1 MLIQTKSSTYD
12 PTHVKKIISWWIP
25 GHFIIGNS
33 FFFILQSWLSLPTN
47 STHLPMWFRNLD
59 GLHVRDTKTSLQ
71 TPLKH
76 YWYDMHSFPF
86 VWQQYKRLQSPPP
99 LCQEVCIFTHISWMS
114 WAHARFKFCH
124 MLLYKAFFFF
134 QEWDYSWVIT
144 L

>member
-1 MLIQTKSSTYD
+1 MLIQNKSSTYD
-12 PTHVKKIISWWIP
+12 PTREKNYFMVDPWPFYNRK
-25 GHFIIGNS
+25 FI
-33 FFFILQSWLSLPTN
+33 FFILQIWLSLPTN

-99 LCQEVCIFTHISWMS
+99 LMS
-114 WAHARFKFCH
+114 GSMYFYTYLMNELSTCTFQILPHAT
-124 MLLYKAFFFF
+124 LQSFFFF

>member
-1 MLIQTKSSTYD
+1 MLIQNKSSTYD
-12 PTHVKKIISWWIP
+12 PTREKNYFMVDPWPFYNRK
-25 GHFIIGNS
+25 FI
-33 FFFILQSWLSLPTN
+33 FFILQIWLSLPTN

-99 LCQEVCIFTHISWMS
+99 LCQEVCIFTHTSWMS